1 MEVDKFCLMLLGRRI
16 LSAAI
21 AKFCELCE
29 FPTLSVSEG
38 GRRNERRN
46 SRKFKIPQN
55 AETRVHTLNHCELQL
70 QPKSLVHR
78 FSTSYMTGQ
87 DFWKN
92 DILPIVSALRCIFAY
107 SVHLR

>member
-21 AKFCELCE
+21 SKICELCE
-29 FPTLSVSEG
+29 FPTLPLPEG
-38 GRRNERRN
+38 ERRNERRN
-46 SRKFKIPQN
+46 SRKFKIPKN

-92 DILPIVSALRCIFAY
+92 GILQVVSALRCIFAHA
-107 SVHLR
+107 VHLP